1 MSLASTRWTS
11 TRAGAPRTA
20 PFALSGV
27 SAEPPPQLQAQWDE
41 FLKDFDRYYNTVS
54 VASRQAILKAYQS
67 WQDFYE
73 GTLGGAAGWSMATS
87 APNLVP
93 WIETLARAQGVL
105 ASEKLRGAQAQNV
118 TNQAATQPATALQ
131 EENVTAK
138 RALAVGLVG
147 IATLFFVLG
156 ASNERV

>member
-11 TRAGAPRTA
+11 TRAGSTRFA
-20 PFALSGV
+20 PFALNGL
-27 SAEPPPQLQAQWDE
+27 SADNPPQLQAQWDA

-54 VASRQAILKAYQS
+54 APSRQAILKAYQS

-87 APNLVP
+87 APNLTP

-105 ASEKLRGAQAQNV
+105 DSEKLRGAQAQTV
-118 TNQAATQPATALQ
+118 TNQASTRPVVALQ
-131 EENVTAK
+131 EENVGAK
-138 RALAVGLVG
+138 RALALGLVG

-156 ASNERV
+156 ASHERI